1 MSTSYLETVRA
12 SWTTE
17 LETIVAG
24 ATYRNTVAE
33 VYQEMRESFPA
44 YPSIV
49 FLLGQGTLKAKNDAW
64 SLYDLYIPFFVICE
78 IKADSAVTATS
89 TLVAAQ
95 DSLLHDVM
103 RVIATLYTKN
113 ITAASG
119 PKWNIQNDPP
129 VMFTPVF
136 PTGENVGEFVL
147 YGTLHIRN
155 LDSSFDD

>member
-1 MSTSYLETVRA
+1 MSVSYLETVRA

-17 LETIVAG
+17 LESIIAG
-24 ATYRNTVAE
+24 ATYRNTVQE
-33 VYQEMRESFPA
+33 VYQDMQESFPA

-49 FLLGQGTLKAKNDAW
+49 FMFGQGKLQAKDSNWA
-64 SLYDLYIPFFVICE
+64 LYDLYIPFFIICE
-78 IKADSAVTATS
+78 IKADTAVTATS

-103 RVIATLYTKN
+103 RVIATLYKKN

-136 PTGENVGEFVL
+136 PTGENLGEFCV

-155 LDSSFDD
+155 LDGSFDD